1 MNVRTES
8 VVARCFRAAEWRQF
22 PCRDAGQGEPKNAQ
36 TVTDDDVA
44 KHDNTLEPDP
54 DPIVNGDD
62 AGLAIALPMKRKI
75 VDKDGEEGDDSSVT
89 EKEQEPKLKD
99 C

>member
-1 MNVRTES
+1 M
-8 VVARCFRAAEWRQF
+8 
-22 PCRDAGQGEPKNAQ
+22 PKI
-36 TVTDDDVA
+36 VTDDEVA

-62 AGLAIALPMKRKI
+62 AGEAIALPMKRKI
-75 VDKDGEEGDDSSVT
+75 VDKDEEEGDDSSVT
-89 EKEQEPKLKD
+89 EKEQEPKLKN

>member
-1 MNVRTES
+1 M
-8 VVARCFRAAEWRQF
+8 
-22 PCRDAGQGEPKNAQ
+22 PKI
-36 TVTDDDVA
+36 VTDDEVA

-62 AGLAIALPMKRKI
+62 AGEAIALPMKRKI
-75 VDKDGEEGDDSSVT
+75 VDKDEEGDDSSVT
-89 EKEQEPKLKD
+89 KKEQEPKREN